1 MCPPDGRPQYQP
13 SITNPQCKVCTS
25 ESRFEIE
32 VALAEGQSQELIAR
46 RFSRDGQ
53 TFSRQN
59 IHSHYHKHMQ
69 VIEQAVLEVAL
80 ERRGNRMLD
89 LETAAEI
96 ERQNEA
102 NRARLRAHAAAAIDD
117 LRWRPRDVIA
127 FMKFD
132 ALLGEQ
138 QAAAQAEFVVQRT
151 RLYSKVVREIMTDDQ
166 ARQVVDAYDRACDRA
181 DLDDADCIFDP
192 DNDPRT

>member
-1 MCPPDGRPQYQP
+1 MCPPDERLQSGP
-13 SITNPQCKVCTS
+13 STTNPQCKVCTS
-25 ESRFEIE
+25 DDRFEIE

-53 TFSRQN
+53 AFSRQN

-80 ERRGNRMLD
+80 ERRRDRKLD
-89 LETAAEI
+89 LKTATEI

-132 ALLGEQ
+132 AMLVEQ
-138 QAAAQAEFVVQRT
+138 QAAAGTEFIMQRARLFSQA
-151 RLYSKVVREIMTDDQ
+151 VREVVTDDQ
-166 ARQVVDAYDRACDRA
+166 GQQILEAYDRAAARA
-181 DLDDADCIFDP
+181 DLEDPDCIFDP
-192 DNDPRT
+192 DNDA